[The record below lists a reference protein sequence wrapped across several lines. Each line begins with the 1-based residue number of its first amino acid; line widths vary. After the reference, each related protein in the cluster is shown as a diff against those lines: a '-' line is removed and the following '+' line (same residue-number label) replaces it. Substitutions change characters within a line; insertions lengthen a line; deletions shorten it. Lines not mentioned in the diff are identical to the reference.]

1 MKRIGLLHCI
11 VCQFVI
17 IGKVHFYSSQSGHGL
32 EATIAKE
39 WFTHSK
45 ISLTDLA
52 VFPPFLRFD
61 MVRLMLNNKH
71 SLPNPDAPPIGE
83 ICQLFESQ
91 LQSIKP
97 TLDDSYL
104 IFYGVVDETDP
115 ASFHDHTELVTFL
128 RNRLLTICD
137 KSRRYS
143 FNVYLKSDVSAATKC
158 AIISSIL
165 QMPQIVQCSNVSIRF
180 WNNDYYHYQLQ
191 LPVEEISKWLI
202 NRKLGGKRMRSL
214 LINYFCGGDGNMRE
228 MFDHLKK
235 VLYFIN

>member
-1 MKRIGLLHCI
+1 MK
-11 VCQFVI
+11 
-17 IGKVHFYSSQSGHGL
+17 
-32 EATIAKE
+32 ATILNARN
-39 WFTHSK
+39 THSE

-52 VFPPFLRFD
+52 AFPPFLRFD
-61 MVRLMLNNKH
+61 IVRLISNRD
-71 SLPNPDAPPIGE
+71 SLFDDSLFDDTPPIGE

-115 ASFHDHTELVTFL
+115 ASFQDHAELVDFL

-143 FNVYLKSDVSAATKC
+143 FTVYLKSDVSAATKC

-180 WNNDYYHYQLQ
+180 WNNDYYQLQ
-191 LPVEEISKWLI
+191 LPVEEISKWL